1 MSKTLGAGLGA
12 TVLNQDIYE
21 ISATQKHRL
30 GTRVQIGNR
39 VFRYAKAIQTYTTT
53 KLLARSYYHQ
63 HIMYA
68 AINAASPIYS
78 NEIYVTVGAADGI
91 ANDGVIAAHALEGG
105 YVALFDASTDEWMNY
120 CIRDNNAAVSA
131 GKLTITLDG
140 ELPYATTTSDHVEVM
155 ATPYLTTCTNT
166 QDRYAFLGLP
176 MRLATTTYPYHWLLT
191 WGPCWINPQ
200 PLLGVSSPSAPK
212 VQAVARHDGSIDLY
226 AYGTAAVT
234 SSQLVGHVLTVA
246 QDGTQGAPFVEL
258 QISP

>member
-1 MSKTLGAGLGA
+1 MAKVLGSDVGA

-39 VFRYAKAIQTYTTT
+39 VFRYAKAIQSYTTT

-63 HIMYA
+63 HICYA
-68 AINAASPIYS
+68 AINTASPIYS
-78 NEIYVTVGAADGI
+78 NEIYVTVGAGDGI
-91 ANDGVIAAHALEGG
+91 ADDGVIAAHSLQGG
-105 YVALFDASTDEWMNY
+105 YVVVFDASTDEWMNY

-140 ELPYATTTSDHVEVM
+140 ELPYATTTDDHVEIM

-176 MRLATTTYPYHWLLT
+176 MRMATTTYPYHWLLT

-200 PLLGVSSPSAPK
+200 PLLGVSGPSQPK
-212 VQAVARHDGSIDLY
+212 VQAVARHDGSIDLFVY
-226 AYGTAAVT
+226 SDANVAGA
-234 SSQLVGHVLTVA
+234 QRVGHVLTTA
-246 QDGTQGAPFVEL
+246 QDGSQGAPFIEL
-258 QISP
+258 QITP